1 MTIAEL
7 LAAPEVAAAI
17 AAGDTPFFIL
27 DPQAGVDAY
36 RQLEAALPGVR
47 HHYAVKSNSHPALVA
62 ALAQAGAGFD
72 VATNAEVDLVLAAGA
87 EPERIIHT
95 HPHVKHRDI
104 AYAVERGVRTFVA
117 DSDAQLRKLAAFRD
131 SGLSVLARVSYPN
144 AGGTSDLSLKF
155 GLAPEEVSGFLAY
168 AADRRV
174 PVRGLSYH
182 VGSQNVD
189 RDVYVRALTTTAE
202 LVRTAIEAG
211 HPLDTI
217 DIGGGF
223 PVRYAGPE
231 PLLEEFADVLR
242 PIILEHP
249 ELAFWSEP
257 GRFISAPAM
266 HLVTSVVADT
276 YRPALEMHWVYID
289 DGLFGGY
296 SNVLTD
302 HVVPEIIPIGIPA
315 GRERVAQTIA
325 GPTCDSSD
333 VVVQGIE
340 LPRLVVGDILVSPMM
355 GAYTLVTATGFN
367 GIPITRVIVV

>member
-1 MTIAEL
+1 MTIAQL
-7 LAAPEVAAAI
+7 LAEPEVAAAI
-17 AAGDTPFFIL
+17 EAGDTPFFIL
-27 DPQAGVDAY
+27 DPAAGVDAY
-36 RQLEAALPGVR
+36 RALTAALPRVR
-47 HHYAVKSNSHPALVA
+47 HHYAVKSNSHPALVG
-62 ALAQAGAGFD
+62 ALAAAGASFD

-87 EPERIIHT
+87 APDRIVHT
-95 HPHVKHRDI
+95 HPHVKPRDI
-104 AYAVERGVRTFVA
+104 AYAIERGVRTFVA
-117 DSDAQLRKLAAFRD
+117 DSDAEVRKLAAFRD
-131 SGLSVLARVSYPN
+131 TGLAVLARVSYPN
-144 AGGTSDLSLKF
+144 AGGTSDLSFKF
-155 GLAPEEVSGFLAY
+155 GLAPEEVPGFLGY
-168 AADRRV
+168 AADRGVR
-174 PVRGLSYH
+174 VRGLSYH

-189 RDVYVRALTTTAE
+189 RDVYARSLTTTAE
-202 LVRTAIEAG
+202 LVRDAIAAG
-211 HPLDTI
+211 HTLDVI

-223 PVRYAGPE
+223 PVRYAGRE
-231 PLLEEFADVLR
+231 PLLQEFADVLG
-242 PIILEHP
+242 PIIDAHP

-257 GRFISAPAM
+257 GRFISAPSM

-276 YRPALEMHWVYID
+276 YRPALETHWVYID

-302 HVVPEIIPIGIPA
+302 HVVPEIVPIGIPA

-355 GAYTLVTATGFN
+355 GAYTLVTATEFN

>member
-1 MTIAEL
+1 MTLAEL
-7 LAAPEVAAAI
+7 LARPEVAAAI
-17 AAGDTPFFIL
+17 ESGQTPFFIL
-27 DPQAGVDAY
+27 DPAAAVDAY
-36 RQLEAALPGVR
+36 RRLEEALPGVR

-62 ALAQAGAGFD
+62 ALAASGAAFD

-87 EPERIIHT
+87 APDRVIHT
-95 HPHVKHRDI
+95 HPHVKPRDI

-117 DSDAQLRKLAAFRD
+117 DSDAEMRKLAAFHD
-131 SGLSVLARVSYPN
+131 ADLDVLARVSYPN

-155 GLAPEEVSGFLAY
+155 GLAPEEVAGFLDY
-168 AADRRV
+168 AADRGVR
-174 PVRGLSYH
+174 VRGLSYH

-189 RDVYVRALTTTAE
+189 REIYVRALTTTAE
-202 LVRTAIEAG
+202 LLGAAALAG
-211 HPLDTI
+211 HALDTI

-223 PVRYAGPE
+223 PVRYAGRE
-231 PLLEEFADVLR
+231 PLLEEFAEVLR
-242 PIILEHP
+242 PIIDGHP

-257 GRFISAPAM
+257 GRFVSAPAM

-276 YRPALEMHWVYID
+276 YRPALETHWVYID

-302 HVVPEIIPIGIPA
+302 HVVPEILPIGIPA
-315 GRERVAQTIA
+315 GRERIAQTIA

-333 VVVQGIE
+333 VIVQGLE
-340 LPRLVVGDILVSPMM
+340 LPRLVTGDILVSPMM
-355 GAYTLVTATGFN
+355 GAYTLVTATEFN

>member
-95 HPHVKHRDI
+95 HPHVKPRDI

-223 PVRYAGPE
+223 PVRYAGRE

>member
-1 MTIAEL
+1 VTIAEL

-95 HPHVKHRDI
+95 HPHVKPRDI

-223 PVRYAGPE
+223 PVRYAGRE

>member
-1 MTIAEL
+1 VTIADL
-7 LAAPEVAAAI
+7 IAKPDVAAAI

-27 DPQAGVDAY
+27 EPAAAVEAY
-36 RQLEAALPGVR
+36 RLLERALPSVR
-47 HHYAVKSNSHPALVA
+47 HHYAVKSNSQLALVE
-62 ALAQAGAGFD
+62 ALVEAGASFD
-72 VATNAEVDLVLAAGA
+72 VATNAEIDLVLAAGA
-87 EPERIIHT
+87 TPDRIIHT
-95 HPHVKHRDI
+95 HPHLKPRDI
-104 AYAVERGVRTFVA
+104 GYAVERGVRTFVA
-117 DSDAQLRKLAAFRD
+117 DSDAQARKLAAFRD
-131 SGLSVLARVSYPN
+131 RDLAVLARVSYPN

-155 GLAPEEVSGFLAY
+155 GLAPEEVAGFLDY
-168 AADRRV
+168 AADRGLSL
-174 PVRGLSYH
+174 RGLSYH

-189 RDVYVRALTTTAE
+189 RDVYARALTTTAE
-202 LVRTAIEAG
+202 LVRTAIAAG
-211 HPLDTI
+211 HGLDTI

-223 PVRYAGPE
+223 PVRYAGRE
-231 PLLEEFADVLR
+231 PLLEEFAQVLR
-242 PIILEHP
+242 PIIQEHP

-257 GRFISAPAM
+257 GRFVSAPAM

-276 YRPALEMHWVYID
+276 YRPALETHWVYID

-302 HVVPEIIPIGIPA
+302 HIVPEIVPVGIPA

-355 GAYTLVTATGFN
+355 GAYTIVTATRFN